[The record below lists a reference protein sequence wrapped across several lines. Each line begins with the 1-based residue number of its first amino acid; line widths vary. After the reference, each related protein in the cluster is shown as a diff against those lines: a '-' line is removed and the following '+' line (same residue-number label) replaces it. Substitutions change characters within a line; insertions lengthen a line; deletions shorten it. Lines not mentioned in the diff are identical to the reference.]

1 MDQITKKQRLTASCN
16 DHSISSTPTGKSLS
30 NLLDWLRC
38 NGAIGLDAGRFCF
51 KGSDDECGG
60 SLGGFAARDFSI
72 GEVLF
77 SIPLSCILSLSNTSD
92 SQITG
97 LVREAARAL
106 GDSKLVTSELLIW
119 LTMIQEVTDERNFFY
134 PFLRSLDRQSP
145 SPLSWSQDLAATLEG
160 TNMSTMTSSF
170 SSIEK
175 HSHFLTE
182 ARNWAMKAG
191 RDSSC
196 ICAESFNLESLIWA
210 RGHYLARRYP
220 GTFSSAESYEKSK
233 REDEG
238 DADGHILISDD
249 GRERG
254 MMNLGALVP
263 LLDIL
268 NHNPDREWLKFDVS
282 NGCLNV
288 ICNYDIKEG
297 SEIFSNYG
305 SLSNEMLLFAYGFC
319 LENNEDD
326 AMTLQMMGIDSSPG
340 ERRNTT
346 PLIHPRPSVRL
357 T

>member
-1 MDQITKKQRLTASCN
+1 MDQLTKKQRLAPSCN
-16 DHSISSTPTGKSLS
+16 DHSMSSTPAGKSLS
-30 NLLDWLRC
+30 NLLDWLLH
-38 NGAIGLDAGRFCF
+38 NGAKGLDIGRFCF

-60 SLGGFAARDFSI
+60 SLGGFAAREYLI

-77 SIPLSCILSLSNTSD
+77 SIPLSCILSLSNTND

-97 LVREAARAL
+97 LIREAAKAL
-106 GDSKLVTSELLIW
+106 GDTKLVTSELLIW
-119 LTMIQEVTDERNFFY
+119 LTMIQGQTDNRSFFH
-134 PFLRSLDRQSP
+134 PFLRSLDQQSP
-145 SPLSWSQDLAATLEG
+145 SPLSWPKDLAATLEG
-160 TNMSTMTSSF
+160 TNMSTMTTSF

-175 HSHFLTE
+175 HAHFLTE
-182 ARNWAMKAG
+182 ARSWALKVG
-191 RDSSC
+191 KDCSC

-220 GTFSSAESYEKSK
+220 GSFNSAASYEKSLG
-233 REDEG
+233 ENEG
-238 DADGHILISDD
+238 DTDGHLLLSED

-268 NHNPDREWLKFDVS
+268 NHNPDREWLKFEVKTGYLS
-282 NGCLNV
+282 V

-326 AMTLQMMGIDSSPG
+326 AMTLQLMGVDSSAG
-340 ERRNTT
+340 EISHT
-346 PLIHPRPSVRL
+346 PL
-357 T
+357 